1 MKKFALAILFLLIL
15 NSCDYE
21 PIYNS
26 KNAKFAI
33 LEIKTEGDKK
43 INKIL
48 VKKLEIYNY
57 NENTSAKEKYNLNIT
72 SNVSK
77 NIASK
82 DKKGN
87 PTAFTLIISF
97 ELEIEDSLGE
107 KKYKIFEQSAN
118 YDNNSN
124 KFNLRK
130 YENSIKENIVE
141 NINENIIQ
149 YLQNLN

>member
-1 MKKFALAILFLLIL
+1 MLQKSP
-15 NSCDYE
+15 NPSTD
-21 PIYNS
+21 
-26 KNAKFAI
+26 
-33 LEIKTEGDKK
+33 
-43 INKIL
+43 
-48 VKKLEIYNY
+48 
-57 NENTSAKEKYNLNIT
+57 
-72 SNVSK
+72 
-77 NIASK
+77 
-82 DKKGN
+82 N

>member
-1 MKKFALAILFLLIL
+1 MKKIALAILFLLIL
-15 NSCDYE
+15 NSCDYK
-21 PIYNS
+21 PIYSS

-33 LEIKTEGDKK
+33 LEIKSAGDKK

-107 KKYKIFEQSAN
+107 IKYKIFEQSTT
-118 YDNNSN
+118 YDNNTN
-124 KFNLRK
+124 K
-130 YENSIKENIVE
+130 
-141 NINENIIQ
+141 
-149 YLQNLN
+149 

>member
-1 MKKFALAILFLLIL
+1 MKKIALAILFLLIL

-21 PIYNS
+21 PIYSS

-33 LEIKTEGDKK
+33 LNIESTGDKK

-57 NENTSAKEKYNLNIT
+57 NKNISAKKKYNLNI
-72 SNVSK
+72 SSSVSK
-77 NIASK
+77 NISSK

-87 PTAFTLIISF
+87 PIAFNLTISF
-97 ELEIEDSLGE
+97 KLEIEDSLGE
-107 KKYKIFEQSAN
+107 KKYKVFEQN
-118 YDNNSN
+118 TIYDNDTN

-130 YENSIKENIVE
+130 YENLIKENIVE

-149 YLQNLN
+149 YLQNIN

>member
-1 MKKFALAILFLLIL
+1 MKKIALAILFLLIL

-21 PIYNS
+21 PIYSS
-26 KNAKFAI
+26 KNSKFAI
-33 LEIKTEGDKK
+33 LNIESTGDKK

-57 NENTSAKEKYNLNIT
+57 NKNISAKKKYNLNI
-72 SNVSK
+72 SSSVSK
-77 NIASK
+77 NISSK

-87 PTAFTLIISF
+87 PTAFNLTISF
-97 ELEIEDSLGE
+97 KLEIEDSLGE
-107 KKYKIFEQSAN
+107 KKYKVFEQNAI
-118 YDNNSN
+118 YDNDTN

-130 YENSIKENIVE
+130 YENLIKENIVE

-149 YLQNLN
+149 YLQNIN

>member
-1 MKKFALAILFLLIL
+1 MKKIALAILFLLIL
-15 NSCDYE
+15 NSCDYK
-21 PIYNS
+21 PIYSS

-33 LEIKTEGDKK
+33 LEIKSAGDKK

-107 KKYKIFEQSAN
+107 IKYKIFEQSTT
-118 YDNNSN
+118 YDNNTN